1 MLAMLFGCLDL
12 DFMAKRAV
20 STKLANCSATLAPI
34 DLEVP
39 PVDRAPFITCD
50 LTQKVSKSV
59 QKRPNETKNRKKQVV
74 LKWTYRGCWVSSTYW
89 FPPVLKFKL
98 HKPLYPKPRPIQISQ
113 RGGKFS
119 LDVSFHLAS
128 KKNLKNWL
136 NYGPK
141 SLLLGPAET

>member
-1 MLAMLFGCLDL
+1 MLAMLFGCWDL

-59 QKRPNETKNRKKQVV
+59 QKRPNETKNQKKQVV
-74 LKWTYRGCWVSSTYW
+74 LK
-89 FPPVLKFKL
+89 
-98 HKPLYPKPRPIQISQ
+98 
-113 RGGKFS
+113 
-119 LDVSFHLAS
+119 
-128 KKNLKNWL
+128 
-136 NYGPK
+136 
-141 SLLLGPAET
+141 